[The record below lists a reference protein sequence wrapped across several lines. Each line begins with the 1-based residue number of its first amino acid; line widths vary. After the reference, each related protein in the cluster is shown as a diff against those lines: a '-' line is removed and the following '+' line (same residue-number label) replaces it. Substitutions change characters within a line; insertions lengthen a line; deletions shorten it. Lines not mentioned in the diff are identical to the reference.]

1 MGHPEGGEG
10 VNTERNTMNNLKQ
23 IPIGDR
29 PASQLTI
36 RQYVELQCEIHEL
49 PQSLADRLLARW
61 EGVKFLYW
69 VEPYGNR
76 VYASRGKGKAI
87 YRLDSSGW
95 VSVGVNPLDDESAS
109 EHGWK
114 LLDKNPHPT
123 GEVPE

>member
-1 MGHPEGGEG
+1 

-61 EGVKFLYW
+61 EGGEFLCW
-69 VEPYGNR
+69 VDPCNIRY
-76 VYASRGKGKAI
+76 YASRGKGKAI
-87 YRLDSSGW
+87 YRLDPSGW
-95 VSVGVNPLDDESAS
+95 VSVGVNLLDDKSAS
-109 EHGWK
+109 ECGWK
-114 LLDKNPHPT
+114 LLGNNPHPT